1 MDRPAGFA
9 ASVGRPPNRVDQT
22 RLIRR
27 LIAFAFAALFLAFV
41 AIGVLWWI
49 VTREGAAL
57 NAITNAYDG
66 GDNRAVVEQ
75 VDRFFTRYEIS
86 NDNAWALLWKAEAQ
100 YQLGETDAALD
111 TWANALAKIES
122 LTNNVSLQDY
132 AESYLR
138 FAEVLRERGRL
149 DRAVTS
155 VETALR
161 LEPQNIAGQIFLGQ
175 IFDDKSEKSRA
186 LAHYQKQLASS
197 LPTAE
202 ERAVLAMKIARLTSN
217 GPAHVTGPAWDTL
230 PLYLGLS
237 IGLAPLNQ
245 APRGIVL
252 EDVCSILEASWRVR
266 CDVLPSVE
274 VPTDG
279 VWVSRR
285 NQYDADALLDEV
297 TRRLPW
303 PARRHS
309 HVVVVTDYD
318 IFGPQTNFVYSW
330 QRRNDEHAEAILST
344 SRLAGD
350 VPAYYEPA
358 IVPTRR
364 VAIQAL
370 STTGS
375 MFRFERPTDAEC
387 PLAYPAELREFQ
399 MKRLRLCS
407 SEEEQRDALLRRRGG
422 ETRPIGKARAQ
433 AIARVFQK
441 YLVE

>member
-1 MDRPAGFA
+1 M
-9 ASVGRPPNRVDQT
+9 DQT

-27 LIAFAFAALFLAFV
+27 LIAFAVAAVFLFLV
-41 AIGVLWWI
+41 AIGGLWWI

-57 NAITNAYDG
+57 RAITDAYDK
-66 GDNRAVVEQ
+66 GDISAVVEQ
-75 VDRFFTRYEIS
+75 VDRFFTTYEIS

-100 YQLGETDAALD
+100 YQRGETDASLE
-111 TWANALAKIES
+111 TWADALSKIER
-122 LTNNVSLQDY
+122 LTNNVSLQHY

-149 DRAVTS
+149 DRAVAS

-161 LEPQNIAGQIFLGQ
+161 LEPQNIAAQIFLGQ
-175 IFDDKSEKSRA
+175 LFADKSEKSRA
-186 LAHYQKQLASS
+186 LAQYQKQLASS
-197 LPTAE
+197 LPTSE
-202 ERAVLAMKIARLTSN
+202 ERAVLTMKIARLTSN
-217 GPAHVTGPAWDTL
+217 GAAHASGPAWDTL

-237 IGLAPLNQ
+237 IGLVPLNQ

-285 NQYDADALLDEV
+285 NQYDADALLEGV
-297 TRRLPW
+297 TTRLPW

-309 HVVVVTDYD
+309 HIVVVTDYD
-318 IFGPQTNFVYSW
+318 IFGPQTDFVYSW
-330 QRRNDEHAEAILST
+330 QRKNDEHAEAILST

-350 VPAYYEPA
+350 IPGYYEPS
-358 IVPTRR
+358 ILPTRR

-399 MKRLRLCS
+399 MKRLRLCT

-422 ETRPIGKARAQ
+422 ETRPMGRARAQ

-441 YLVE
+441 YFVE